1 MDPVPLWTDY
11 LNMIMITASVS
22 CHNKVMRRRRHT
34 NILWSIH
41 FDISWH
47 WPLPPPPLGIVHW
60 SGKWPELLQSGWSYW
75 RTVSHRTVLPT
86 FENNFLASTDRQL
99 FFKNVLLLLFEIFS
113 LFFGWRWIFIISLLL
128 FFLQSTRIRFEN
140 KLQLMKLSRINLTQ
154 ILHDIQFA
162 NVFVCCHFD

>member
-1 MDPVPLWTDY
+1 MCVLAHFLEVLHFSLFLSLSRVCVLVHFFKMNPVPLWTDY
-11 LNMIMITASVS
+11 LNMIMITASDS

-113 LFFGWRWIFIISLLL
+113 LFFWLALNIYYFFAFVFLSVNQNSLW
-128 FFLQSTRIRFEN
+128 
-140 KLQLMKLSRINLTQ
+140 K
-154 ILHDIQFA
+154 
-162 NVFVCCHFD
+162 